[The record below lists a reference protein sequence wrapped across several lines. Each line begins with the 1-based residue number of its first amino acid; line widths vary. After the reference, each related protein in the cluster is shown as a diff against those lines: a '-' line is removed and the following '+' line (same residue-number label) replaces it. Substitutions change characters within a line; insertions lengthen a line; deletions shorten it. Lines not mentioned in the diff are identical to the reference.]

1 MQIFDV
7 ASRHM
12 DWLAIRQ
19 RVSASNIA
27 NANTPGYRAQ
37 SVASFETFM
46 PEDMSGLTLTSP
58 AHLQAASAGS
68 SSPRI
73 TREPGWDIAPSQ
85 NDVTLEQELG
95 TAGETSRMMSLDA
108 NLTRSF
114 HRMLLSSLKV

>member
-12 DWLAIRQ
+12 DWLAVRQ

-27 NANTPGYRAQ
+27 NANTPDYRAQ

-46 PEDMSGLTLTSP
+46 PEDMRGMAMTSP
-58 AHLQAASAGS
+58 GHLQPASAS
-68 SSPRI
+68 TDSFRI
-73 TREPGWDIAPSQ
+73 GREPGWDISFAR

-95 TAGETSRMMSLDA
+95 KAGETSRMMSLDV

>member
-12 DWLAIRQ
+12 DWLAVRQ

-37 SVASFETFM
+37 SVASFEAFM
-46 PEDMSGLTLTSP
+46 PQDMHGLAMTSP
-58 AHLQAASAGS
+58 GHLQAASGHAN
-68 SSPRI
+68 SPHI
-73 TREPGWDIAPSQ
+73 GREPGWDISYAR

-95 TAGETSRMMSLDA
+95 KAGETSRMMSLDV

-114 HRMLLSSLKV
+114 HRMILSSLKV